1 MSLFV
6 TEDDEYDG
14 KENPDDGP
22 LPDTEISVGRTV
34 AHYNKLHEESLP
46 IEFEEGTTAIPQFEL
61 RNINCNLPLRY
72 LQEIVETMLTK
83 DGLLILGRGLGC
95 ETISANLLYTL
106 SAPTVLIEEG
116 PKRKSSKKSLVLLLG
131 AKEAEL
137 KTLSDALMEIQWM
150 NEAVEKLL
158 PAVDASEWL
167 LPLTV
172 VGGSDLANTVKR
184 KNIYKAGG
192 IVAIS
197 SQVLIVDLL
206 SGIVKPDEITGI
218 FVMHAE
224 KVRETSND
232 LFIINLY
239 RDQNSWGFVKAVSDQ
254 PEAFTGFT
262 PLATRLRLLRLP
274 GVFLWPR
281 FHVEILSLLLLKTKK
296 ARATVTEVNVGLS
309 PKMAKIQTAILSCLQ
324 ACLQEL
330 SRHNLTID
338 SEYWDMENVHDQDFV
353 VRVRLSLELQW
364 HRISWTSKQLVFD
377 LATLKDLLTSLP
389 ADDSL
394 TYYQKVQGIVDANTR
409 LLSLSAGTMGHTSM
423 SPWLMMDEATTIV
436 AYAKE
441 RALGKVTVIPRGNAP
456 ENGNDDESEDASTDK
471 NSDPIFVYNLEELP
485 KWEQLAMIIDDVM
498 HERTF
503 EKVDGPVLVMCLA
516 PSIAQQL
523 SSVLSSARKR
533 EFDGRRSFS
542 FRPYMVSGLGSYL
555 SWQNLTNF
563 SKKLNTEFAEADE
576 DGPPELHE
584 LKTSKTF
591 RRDKTA
597 PPASKRRRTRGAA
610 AVANVARLYS
620 GSDFQRSAGAVDLED
635 EIVERLNKQVK
646 EEEIS
651 DDDDLEF
658 LGETKNDDS
667 VLDRGE
673 AETSP
678 DLEGND
684 SFEHVERFSQ
694 VIIHCYDD
702 TDEYLLQELAPSYII
717 MYEPN
722 LAFIRRVEL
731 FQALNPVSPAKVFFM
746 YYGTS
751 VEEQRHLMQIK
762 REKSAFTKLIRE
774 KAALG
779 KLFVSESDNWKFR
792 IRKPQVANTRIAG
805 GANFRTENDEMR
817 VIVDTR
823 EFRSSLPNL
832 LYRAGIQ
839 VVPCMLT
846 VGDYVVSPRI
856 VVERKAIPDLISS
869 FKSGRLY
876 QQCEQM
882 FRNYEIAT
890 LLIEFD
896 ETKSFSFEPFAEL
909 RPPGQKTDTM
919 TNFSSKISKK
929 EIQLKITELLVSF
942 PKLKIVWSSSPY
954 ETAQIFLELKANQ
967 PEPDVEEA
975 LSKGVNS
982 TITTSDGPPMFNDD
996 AIDFLQSIPGIT
1008 SSNYTQLIQHVRN
1021 MAELV
1026 CLDRNQFKSILG
1038 EENGNRAYNFI
1049 NHRVE

>member
-14 KENPDDGP
+14 NENLDDGI
-22 LPDTEISVGRTV
+22 LPDTEISVERTV
-34 AHYNKLHEESLP
+34 AHYKRLQEESLP
-46 IEFEEGTTAIPQFEL
+46 IEFEEGTTARPQFEL

-116 PKRKSSKKSLVLLLG
+116 PQRKLSKKSLVLLLG
-131 AKEAEL
+131 AQEAEL

-150 NEAVEKLL
+150 NEAVERLL
-158 PAVDASEWL
+158 PAVDSSEWL
-167 LPLTV
+167 LPLTI

-254 PEAFTGFT
+254 PESFTGFT

-281 FHVEILSLLLLKTKK
+281 FHVEILSLLLLKK

-364 HRISWTSKQLVFD
+364 HRISWTSKQLVYD

-409 LLSLSAGTMGHTSM
+409 LLNLSAGTMGNTSM

-441 RALGKVTVIPRGNAP
+441 RALGKVTMIPRRDTQQDV
-456 ENGNDDESEDASTDK
+456 NDEEAKDSTSGKSAD
-471 NSDPIFVYNLEELP
+471 SVFVYNLEELP

-516 PSIAQQL
+516 ASIAQQL
-523 SSVLSSARKR
+523 ANVLSSARKR
-533 EFDGRRSFS
+533 EVDGRRSFS

-563 SKKLNTEFAEADE
+563 SKKLNTDFADADE
-576 DGPPELHE
+576 DALLELRE
-584 LKTSKTF
+584 LNTSKTF

-620 GSDFQRSAGAVDLED
+620 GSDYQRSAGAVDLED
-635 EIVERLNKQVK
+635 EIVDRLNKQVK
-646 EEEIS
+646 DEEIS
-651 DDDDLEF
+651 DDDDLQF
-658 LGETKNDDS
+658 LGETANNHEVVDN
-667 VLDRGE
+667 LE
-673 AETSP
+673 AEIP
-678 DLEGND
+678 PALECSD
-684 SFEHVERFSQ
+684 AFEHVERFSQ

-702 TDEYLLQELAPSYII
+702 TDEYLLQEHSPSYII

-731 FQALNPVSPAKVFFM
+731 FQALNPASPAKVFFM

-975 LSKGVNS
+975 LTKGVNS
-982 TITTSDGPPMFNDD
+982 AISTSDGPPMFNDD

-1026 CLDRNQFKSILG
+1026 CLERDLLKSILG